1 MHTIQKDAV
10 NPQINEQLNA
20 HCKNF
25 DEAYNNNNDAAALA
39 ALFTEKAVVVTD
51 TGPIYGLEAIEK
63 DNADVFKQFH
73 FSNHISK
80 CDQYGA
86 HIIGTYRNGWQ

>member
-1 MHTIQKDAV
+1 MHTPQKDTV
-10 NPQINEQLNA
+10 DPQINEQLNA
-20 HCKNF
+20 HCEKF
-25 DEAYNNNNDAAALA
+25 DEAYNSNDAAALA
-39 ALFTEKAVVVTD
+39 ALFTEDAVVVTD

-63 DNADVFKQFH
+63 CNADVFQQFH
-73 FSNHISK
+73 FSK

>member
-1 MHTIQKDAV
+1 MHTPQKDTV
-10 NPQINEQLNA
+10 DPQINE
-20 HCKNF
+20 
-25 DEAYNNNNDAAALA
+25 AYNNNDAAALA
-39 ALFTEKAVVVTD
+39 ALSTEDAVVVTD
-51 TGPIYGLEAIEK
+51 TEPIYGREAIEK
-63 DNADVFKQFH
+63 DNADAFKQFH

>member
-1 MHTIQKDAV
+1 MHTPQEDTV
-10 NPQINEQLNA
+10 DPQITEQPNA
-20 HCKNF
+20 LGKKF
-25 DEAYNNNNDAAALA
+25 DEAYNNSDAVALA
-39 ALFTEKAVVVTD
+39 ALSTEDAVVVTD

-63 DNADVFKQFH
+63 YNADVFKQFH

>member
-1 MHTIQKDAV
+1 MHIPQKNTID
-10 NPQINEQLNA
+10 PQINEQLSA
-20 HCKNF
+20 HRERF
-25 DEAYNNNNDAAALA
+25 DEAYNNNDAAAQA
-39 ALFTEKAVVVTD
+39 ALFTEDAVVVTD
-51 TGPIYGLEAIEK
+51 TGPIYGLEAIGK
-63 DNADVFKQFH
+63 YNPDVFKQFH

>member
-1 MHTIQKDAV
+1 MYTPQKNTVD
-10 NPQINEQLNA
+10 PQINEQVNA
-20 HCKNF
+20 HCEI
-25 DEAYNNNNDAAALA
+25 DEAYNNNDAAAQA
-39 ALFTEKAVVVTD
+39 ALFTEDAVVVTD
-51 TGPIYGLEAIEK
+51 TGPIYGQEAIEK
-63 DNADVFKQFH
+63 DNADAFKQFH